1 MSFDE
6 CIINGQREGSITDDQ
21 ARYARDLFEQ
31 NRADMI
37 EELGEQGA
45 AEAAARE
52 TFDQLKYEAARK
64 KQNAL
69 LSIKK
74 FKETKERLKNTTGLV
89 TGDAQRPGLALQ
101 AMVAIDESMPRFGA
115 NLHSTYEATRRTAL
129 SRFSDG
135 LRANR
140 ETITGREGR
149 SEQLDLLKEVFGED
163 TGLASAKLIAE
174 QWKDTAEYLRLR
186 ANAAGMAIANRKNWN
201 LPQTHNSTLV
211 REAGATEWI
220 RFLDDQLDLEKMVNE
235 RTGRA
240 FTKQELELALRD
252 VHETIAQDGLN
263 KIKPGQTGQPAS
275 LANRRMDHRFLVFK
289 DADAWMRYQERFGDP
304 DVFNTMMSHI
314 DSMSKDIALLET
326 FGPNPRHTIE
336 ALKIEAQR
344 IANNDGRK
352 ATAALQADAYQF
364 DTMLKLFTGEGNIPA
379 SEWLANTGGTLRN
392 TLQASLLGGVPIIA
406 IPGDL
411 NTARISAQMAGI
423 PTNRI
428 IRRAF
433 SQFIAP
439 LSAQEKTQFG
449 VKLGLGADNWMN
461 LAQSQ
466 ARFFG
471 EVSGPEISQQISD
484 KVLRGVGLS
493 HWTQAARQTFG
504 IEFLGWLGDQAGRKF
519 DDLPDTTRNT
529 LEKYGI
535 GSDRWDIIRNS
546 KLEDY
551 KGNKFVRPSNIED
564 RTDLKPGLGREI
576 ATQILTMIEQ
586 ETTQAVPQ
594 ATIRS
599 RAFLRGGTT
608 KGTLAGEIIEGFAQF
623 KSFPTTIIQ
632 NNLQRY
638 MTLEGWG
645 NKVQYGLDFMVTMAI
660 AGALGLQGRE
670 MLKGRD
676 PMDMSDPK
684 FWGKAILTG
693 GGMGIIGDFLFS
705 QRNEY
710 GRGLGATVAGP
721 QVGLLNDFLNLTVGN
736 AYQLSM
742 GEETKFG
749 RESVN
754 FLQRY
759 FPGSSAWYGRLALE
773 RLVWDNLKKMV
784 DPKADASFRRFERSR
799 RRKFDQKHWWAPG
812 ENLPERAPEYPG

>member
-1 MSFDE
+1 MAFDE
-6 CIINGQREGSITDDQ
+6 CVINGNAEGAITNEQ

-37 EELGEQGA
+37 EELGEEGA
-45 AEAAARE
+45 AAAAARE

-64 KQNAL
+64 RQNSL
-69 LSIKK
+69 LAIKR
-74 FKETKERLKNTTGLV
+74 FKILNERLKNTTGLV
-89 TGDAQRPGLALQ
+89 TGSAQRPGLAMQ
-101 AMVAIDESMPRFGA
+101 SMVAIDESMKRFDS
-115 NLHSTYEATRRTAL
+115 NLHSSYMAARHLAM

-140 ETITGREGR
+140 QTITGREGR
-149 SEQLDLLKEVFGED
+149 AEQLDLLKEVFGED
-163 TGLASAKLIAE
+163 TGLASAKLIAQ
-174 QWKDTAEYLRLR
+174 QWKEAAESLRLR
-186 ANAAGMAIANRKNWN
+186 ANAAGMAIPSRKDWH

-211 REAGATEWI
+211 REAGVREWI
-220 RFLDDQLDLEKMVNE
+220 EFLDDKLDLAKMIDEK
-235 RTGRA
+235 TGRA
-240 FTKQELELALRD
+240 FTKFELDDVLGE
-252 VHETIAQDGLN
+252 VHETIATDGLN

-289 DADAWMRYQERFGDP
+289 DADSWMQYQERFGDP

-336 ALKIEAQR
+336 ALNIEAQR
-344 IANNDGRK
+344 IANADGRM
-352 ATAALQADAYQF
+352 AQAALTADKFQF
-364 DTMLKLFTGEGNIPA
+364 ETMLELFTGEGNIPA
-379 SEWLANTGGTLRN
+379 RAWLANTGGTIRN
-392 TLQASLLGGVPIIA
+392 TLQASLLGGVPVIA

-411 NTARISAQMAGI
+411 GTSRMAARAAGI
-423 PTNRI
+423 PVNRI

-439 LSAQEKTQFG
+439 LSAQEKAQFA
-449 VKLGLGADNWMN
+449 VKLGLGADNWMSI
-461 LAQSQ
+461 ASSQ

-471 EVSGPEISQQISD
+471 EVSGPEITQQISD

-504 IEFLGWLGDQAGRKF
+504 IEFLGWLGDQAGKKF
-519 DDLPDTTRNT
+519 DGLPKTTRNT

-551 KGNKFVRPSNIED
+551 KGNKFVRPTNIED

-594 ATIRS
+594 ATLRS
-599 RAFLRGGTT
+599 RAFLRGGSK
-608 KGTLAGEIIEGFAQF
+608 KGTIAGEIIEGFAQF

-632 NNLQRY
+632 NNMLRY

-645 NKVQYGLDFMVTMAI
+645 NKIQYGLDFFVTMTV

-676 PMDMSDPK
+676 PLDMLDK
-684 FWGKAILTG
+684 EFWGKAMMTG
-693 GGMGIIGDFLFS
+693 GGLGILGDFMFS
-705 QRNEY
+705 NRNEY
-710 GRGLGATVAGP
+710 GQGLGQTIAGP
-721 QVGLLNDFLNLTVGN
+721 QIQMINDFLGLTVGN
-736 AYQLSM
+736 ALQLAA
-742 GEETKFG
+742 GEDTNFG
-749 RESVN
+749 REAAT
-754 FLQRY
+754 FAKRY
-759 FPGSSAWYGRLALE
+759 TPGTSAWFARLALE
-773 RLVWDNLKKMV
+773 RLLWDNLQKMV
-784 DPKADASFRRFERSR
+784 DPEADRRFRRYERKR
-799 RRKFDQKHWWAPG
+799 YKEFNQRHWWAPG
-812 ENLPERAPEYPG
+812 DSAPERAPEYSG